1 MQELLPHRH
10 EAMIDKND
18 IAYSSVVLIF
28 KLLGRIPRRWTQ
40 RISGFL
46 GELWFAVDK
55 RHRRMALGNLTIAFG
70 DEKSGREIRQIAKQ
84 VFRNIVHVIYEV
96 AWSLHLHPK
105 DLDAFF
111 TLKGRANIRAAVRK
125 GKGAL
130 VLTGHLGNW
139 ELMPVAAVMAGYSA
153 NVLYRPI
160 DYAALD
166 RFFVEVRT
174 RFGLKMIPKDASL
187 LRVFKA
193 LKRGETV
200 AMLLDQNV
208 GLRKGVMVDFFGR
221 RACTSYGLAYVALKT
236 GAPVLPFFVVR
247 EGRGFTA
254 EIGPEIP
261 LIKTGDDRKDLEEN
275 TRQYNEALETIIRR
289 YPDQWFWVHN
299 RWKKRPYSPWPRET
313 DRR

>member
-1 MQELLPHRH
+1 
-10 EAMIDKND
+10 MIDAND
-18 IAYSSVVLIF
+18 IAYKIVVVFF
-28 KLLGRIPRRWTQ
+28 KLLGRIPRRWA
-40 RISGFL
+40 RRGSGFL

-55 RHRRMALGNLTIAFG
+55 RHRRMALDNLTRAFG
-70 DEKSGREIRQIAKQ
+70 SEKSGREIRQIAKQ
-84 VFRNIVHVIYEV
+84 VFRNIVYVVCEV
-96 AWSLHLHPK
+96 GWSLHLHPK
-105 DLDAFF
+105 DLGAFF
-111 TLKGRANIRAAVRK
+111 SLKGFANLRAAVRK

-130 VLTGHLGNW
+130 ILTGHLGNW
-139 ELMPVAAVMAGYSA
+139 ELMPVAAAMAGYSA

-160 DYAALD
+160 DYAPLD
-166 RFFVEVRT
+166 RFFVEARA

-187 LRVFKA
+187 LRVFRA

-208 GLRKGVMVDFFGR
+208 GLHKGVMVDFFGQ
-221 RACTSYGLAYVALKT
+221 RACTSYGLAYIALKT

-247 EGRGFTA
+247 DGRSFTA
-254 EIGPEIP
+254 EIGPEIS

-289 YPDQWFWVHN
+289 YPDQWFWIHN
-299 RWKKRPYSPWPRET
+299 RWKTRPHWPWPREA

>member
-1 MQELLPHRH
+1 MHGLLPHRYD
-10 EAMIDKND
+10 AMIDTND
-18 IAYSSVVLIF
+18 IAYKIVVVFF
-28 KLLGRIPRRWTQ
+28 KLLGRIPRRLA
-40 RISGFL
+40 RRGSGFL

-55 RHRRMALGNLTIAFG
+55 RHRRMALDNLSRAFG
-70 DEKSGREIRQIAKQ
+70 VEKSGRENRQIAKQ
-84 VFRNIVHVIYEV
+84 AFRNIVHVVYEV
-96 AWSLHLHPK
+96 GWSLHLHPK

-111 TLKGRANIRAAVRK
+111 SVKGFTNLLAAVRK

-130 VLTGHLGNW
+130 ILTGHVGNW
-139 ELMPVAAVMAGYSA
+139 ELMPAAAAMAGYTA

-160 DYAALD
+160 DFAPLD
-166 RFFVEVRT
+166 RFFVAART

-187 LRVFKA
+187 LRAFRA

-208 GLRKGVMVDFFGR
+208 GLHKGVMVDFFER
-221 RACTSYGLAYVALKT
+221 RACTSYGLAYIALKT

-289 YPDQWFWVHN
+289 YPDQWFWIHN
-299 RWKKRPYSPWPRET
+299 RWKTRPYTRWPRA
-313 DRR
+313 DRA

>member
-1 MQELLPHRH
+1 
-10 EAMIDKND
+10 MIDAND
-18 IAYSSVVLIF
+18 IAYKIVVVFF
-28 KLLGRIPRRWTQ
+28 KLLGRIPRRWA
-40 RISGFL
+40 RHGSGFL

-55 RHRRMALGNLTIAFG
+55 RHRRMALDNLTRAFG
-70 DEKSGREIRQIAKQ
+70 SEKSGREIRQIAKQ
-84 VFRNIVHVIYEV
+84 VFRNIVHVVCEV
-96 AWSLHLHPK
+96 GWSLHLHPK
-105 DLDAFF
+105 DLGAFF
-111 TLKGRANIRAAVRK
+111 SLKGFANLRAAVRK

-130 VLTGHLGNW
+130 ILTGHLGNW
-139 ELMPVAAVMAGYSA
+139 ELMPVAAAMAGYSA

-160 DYAALD
+160 DYAPLD
-166 RFFVEVRT
+166 RFFAEARA

-187 LRVFKA
+187 LRVFRA

-208 GLRKGVMVDFFGR
+208 GLHKGVMVDFFGQ
-221 RACTSYGLAYVALKT
+221 RACTSYGLAYIALKT

-247 EGRGFTA
+247 DGRSFTA

-261 LIKTGDDRKDLEEN
+261 FIKTGDDRKDLEEN

-289 YPDQWFWVHN
+289 YPDQWFWIHN
-299 RWKKRPYSPWPRET
+299 RWKTRPHWPWPREA